1 MPRPTRKRLRAR
13 LPRRF
18 SSHCRRGIEAMLR
31 VTERKEA
38 RLDRPS
44 MTGSEAAI
52 KACGYP
58 PIFCENRFPPHPLRG
73 ASLHSAAL
81 TATPPPVPE
90 TPFSMVRT
98 QALEVIMGM
107 FQSIGTASDHFLETL
122 VAGLELEFGHGAG
135 EALAHRFLEAEEAD
149 FRWDVRVEERWI
161 SAYESIDDT
170 EFELDRIAI
179 CGQFDGQWFCATMLV
194 DGDGQAQGMMGCRQF
209 GSLVRARE
217 AMLHAH

>member
-1 MPRPTRKRLRAR
+1 
-13 LPRRF
+13 
-18 SSHCRRGIEAMLR
+18 
-31 VTERKEA
+31 
-38 RLDRPS
+38 
-44 MTGSEAAI
+44 
-52 KACGYP
+52 
-58 PIFCENRFPPHPLRG
+58 
-73 ASLHSAAL
+73 
-81 TATPPPVPE
+81 
-90 TPFSMVRT
+90 
-98 QALEVIMGM
+98 MGM

-209 GSLVRARE
+209 GSLVAGGDAPCALIGRILAGRSGVGS
-217 AMLHAH
+217 AASLPFF

>member
-1 MPRPTRKRLRAR
+1 
-13 LPRRF
+13 
-18 SSHCRRGIEAMLR
+18 MLR
-31 VTERKEA
+31 VTEREEA

-44 MTGSEAAI
+44 MTGGGAAI
-52 KACGYP
+52 KARGRP
-58 PIFCENRFPPHPLRG
+58 PIFCENRFPPRPLRG
-73 ASLHSAAL
+73 AALRSTAL
-81 TATPPPVPE
+81 TAAPPPVPE

-107 FQSIGTASDHFLETL
+107 VQSIGTASDHILETL

-149 FRWDVRVEERWI
+149 FRWDSRVEERWI
-161 SAYESIDDT
+161 DAYESIDDA
-170 EFELDRIAI
+170 EFELERIAI

-209 GSLVRARE
+209 RSLVRARE